1 VRDEYILYIKNACPY
16 CQMAMALLGNN
27 NRIYRS
33 LALDDHQ
40 NVLEGI
46 KDLYDW
52 RTVPMVFK
60 KNSNEYR
67 LLGGYDD
74 LIKHL
79 RDEEGLNV

>member
-1 VRDEYILYIKNACPY
+1 MKDEYILYVKNGCPY
-16 CQMAMALLGNN
+16 CQKAIAVLGNN
-27 NRIYRS
+27 NCLYRS
-33 LALDDHQ
+33 LALDDYQ
-40 NVLEGI
+40 IVLDGI

-52 RTVPMVFK
+52 HTVPMVFK
-60 KNSNEYR
+60 KKFKDYR

>member
-1 VRDEYILYIKNACPY
+1 
-16 CQMAMALLGNN
+16 
-27 NRIYRS
+27 
-33 LALDDHQ
+33 
-40 NVLEGI
+40 
-46 KDLYDW
+46 
-52 RTVPMVFK
+52 MVFK